1 MLYSYHQFTK
11 VCFINVADVSVYFVS
26 KPFKTFTHSPQG
38 LKKKTCSNLKK

>member
-11 VCFINVADVSVYFVS
+11 VCFINVSVYFVS

-38 LKKKTCSNLKK
+38 F